1 MTPDRLSQH
10 SRCLAHATLLLILA
24 MLLVNIAC
32 WFYPSLVSD
41 YDIGFNLGLLATR
54 YNTSVAD
61 MPAWQVAGCIV
72 LSSLPLLVLAWGLLA
87 LRRLFQAYARGD
99 YFSANTAGYLGR
111 VGKSVALWVVAS
123 VLLEPA
129 LSVWMTFLLPAGQR
143 MLSLGFSSAQLVA
156 LFLAASIMLIAKI
169 LYTACS
175 LARENQ
181 QFV

>member
-1 MTPDRLSQH
+1 MTSDRLAHH
-10 SRCLAHATLLLILA
+10 SRLLAHSTLLLIIA

-61 MPAWQVAGCIV
+61 MPLWQVAGCIV
-72 LSSLPLLVLAWGLLA
+72 LSSLPLLVLAWGLWA
-87 LRRLFQAYARGD
+87 LRSLFLAYGRGD
-99 YFSANTAGYLGR
+99 YFSPQSAESLGK
-111 VGKSVALWVVAS
+111 VGKSVVFWVVGS
-123 VLLEPA
+123 IVLEPA

-143 MLSLGFSSAQLVA
+143 MLTLGFSSSQLVA
-156 LFLAASIMLIAKI
+156 LFLAASIMLVAKI
-169 LYTACS
+169 LYNACS

>member
-61 MPAWQVAGCIV
+61 MPAWQ
-72 LSSLPLLVLAWGLLA
+72 SSLPLLVLAWGLLA